1 MALEKP
7 LSDFLNNFQK
17 DLKQLQKKIKQ
28 EGDHLVSKAKN
39 AATKDNLNAKRKEV
53 EHLVEQKLKK
63 LEPTINRFVHELN
76 QTAKTAGVDLT
87 DLEKKVRTNLA
98 TARGRLAK
106 ASGKAGSKKTTGKAK
121 KAAPKKAAVKR
132 APAKKATAAAN
143 SAASSG
149 EAK

>member
-1 MALEKP
+1 MAIEKP

-28 EGDHLVSKAKN
+28 EGDHLVSKAKT

-76 QTAKTAGVDLT
+76 QTAKKAGVDLT
-87 DLEKKVRTNLA
+87 DLEKKVLTNLA

-106 ASGKAGSKKTTGKAK
+106 ASGKPGSKKTTGKAK
-121 KAAPKKAAVKR
+121 KAAPKKAAGKR
-132 APAKKATAAAN
+132 APAKKATDAAN
-143 SAASSG
+143 SAASTG